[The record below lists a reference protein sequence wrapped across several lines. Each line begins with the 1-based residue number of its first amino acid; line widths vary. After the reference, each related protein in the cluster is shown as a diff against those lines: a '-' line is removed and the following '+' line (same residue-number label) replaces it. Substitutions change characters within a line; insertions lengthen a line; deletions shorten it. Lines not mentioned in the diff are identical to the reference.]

1 MSTRLILN
9 AHHPAAVK
17 AIGDL
22 YAGHRRRAVD
32 HRRLFFFTFIDILRV
47 YNNTQFEQ
55 AQQPVR
61 VPQNHYGAGLIRKK
75 EFTIERFRRLLLFQ
89 AVDDRGKIGSYQA
102 GATY

>member
-17 AIGDL
+17 TIGDL
-22 YAGHRRRAVD
+22 YACDRRGTANYG
-32 HRRLFFFTFIDILRV
+32 RLSFFTFIDFLCV
-47 YNNTQFEQ
+47 NYNTQFEQ

-61 VPQNHYGAGLIRKK
+61 VPQYHYGAGLIRKK
-75 EFTIERFRRLLLFQ
+75 EFTIERFRLLLLFQ